1 MISPPL
7 PNDGWERRDAASSM
21 LETGAFLPRPSL
33 RGWNDLTKRGEGE
46 KDTTGRKISV
56 SICRPSKLVTHG
68 RMRSFSFLFKTLEI
82 LIFFTARRRN
92 LIQTSNILFSF
103 AYNRIFVSLRNFNYR
118 SSKIETSLRNS
129 KPFVI
134 YAMHFNVIPSQFPLT
149 SSLLDDLRREFYIRY
164 TRKRGTS
171 ERSISQARGI

>member
-1 MISPPL
+1 MISAPL

-33 RGWNDLTKRGEGE
+33 RGRNDLTKRGERE

-56 SICRPSKLVTHG
+56 SICRPSKLVT

-134 YAMHFNVIPSQFPLT
+134 YAMHLNVIPSQQFPLT